1 MKEVESPPTAAALME
16 STRSIGY
23 SFESA
28 VSDIL
33 DNSISAMANNIW
45 ISSLPSENP
54 HVAILD
60 DGEGLNREQLQA
72 AMRYG
77 TDPNTVRSDDDL
89 GRFGLGMKMASLSQ
103 CRRLTVISKTDGGYA
118 VCRWDLDRVIETDK
132 WTLQVLSIEEVEDS
146 PQVYMLKTLPHGTL
160 VIWEDLDKIK
170 ERAINIQDT
179 MRDTLVVCRQ
189 HICLYFHLFMG
200 SKKNPLNIF
209 MNNNKL
215 VPLDPFLSDSTL
227 TSVMPSQ
234 NIVIHGQKVAVT
246 PYVLPPES
254 KMTPA
259 DIEKIG
265 GAQRNLQGFWVYRNR
280 RLIIPGTW
288 FKLSRSKEL
297 TKLARVRVDIPNS
310 LDSIW
315 DIDVKKS
322 SATVPDQF
330 KKEFENVLD
339 KVISKS
345 ERKYTYRGRKESDLS
360 KNFVWNKI
368 AFDKSYSYEI
378 NMEHPF
384 IKGGYEDLDEG
395 SKTWFREVVGLISK
409 SVPYNDIFCTMGES
423 RLVNSDFTTEEE
435 EEYIHQG
442 ICLLGLGVSIDVI
455 RSTEPYMNHP
465 KVIKKLEEYNES
477 R

>member
-1 MKEVESPPTAAALME
+1 MKEVDSPPTAAALME

-28 VSDIL
+28 VSDIV
-33 DNSISAMANNIW
+33 DNSIGASAKNIW
-45 ISSLPSENP
+45 IMSLPNTDP
-54 HVAILD
+54 YVAILD
-60 DGEGLNREQLQA
+60 DGEGLNSEELQK

-77 TDPNTVRSDDDL
+77 INPNTIRSAEDL

-103 CRRLTVISKTDGGYA
+103 CRRFTIISKTGAGYNA
-118 VCRWDLDRVIETDK
+118 CRWDLDRVIETDQ
-132 WTLQVLSIEEVEDS
+132 WTLQVLSLEEVEDS
-146 PQVYMLKTLPHGTL
+146 PQIHMLKTLKHGTL
-160 VIWEDLDKIK
+160 VIWENLDKIK
-170 ERAINIQDT
+170 ERAVDLQEAIKE
-179 MRDTLVVCRQ
+179 TLVSCKY
-189 HICLYFHLFMG
+189 HLCLYFHLYMG
-200 SKKNPLNIF
+200 VKKNPLSIF

-215 VPLDPFLSDSTL
+215 EPLDPFLSDNTL

-234 NIVIHGQKVAVT
+234 NIEIQGQKVVVT
-246 PYVLPPES
+246 PYILPPES
-254 KMTPA
+254 KMTPK
-259 DIEKIG
+259 DIAKIG

-310 LDSIW
+310 MDSIW

-339 KVISKS
+339 RVISKS
-345 ERKYTYRGRKESDLS
+345 ERKYTFHGRKESGLA

-368 AFDKSYSYEI
+368 SFDKSYKYEV
-378 NMEHPF
+378 NLDHPF
-384 IKGGYEDLDEG
+384 VKRGYDELDDG
-395 SKTWFREVVGLISK
+395 SKAWFCDVMKLVEK
-409 SVPYNDIFCTMGES
+409 SVPYNDIFCTMGEAK
-423 RLVNSDFTTEEE
+423 LAHMENTCEEE
-435 EEYIHQG
+435 EEYIGQG
-442 ICLLGLGVSIDVI
+442 IRLLELGVSIDAL
-455 RSTEPYMNHP
+455 RSTEPYMNYSA
-465 KVIKKLEEYNES
+465 VIRKLEEYNES